1 MRVSYLRFCNTR
13 NKTAMKLAEFDS
25 LKTSLLRDLQN
36 RCEKVIDLEM
46 LLDEAR
52 EQYEQLLKKSSNKSL
67 QKRTYS
73 ACYWFGVY

>member
-1 MRVSYLRFCNTR
+1 MFLLNRG
-13 NKTAMKLAEFDS
+13 KTATKLAEFDS

-67 QKRTYS
+67 QKSKYLPRLFLSSY
-73 ACYWFGVY
+73 CY